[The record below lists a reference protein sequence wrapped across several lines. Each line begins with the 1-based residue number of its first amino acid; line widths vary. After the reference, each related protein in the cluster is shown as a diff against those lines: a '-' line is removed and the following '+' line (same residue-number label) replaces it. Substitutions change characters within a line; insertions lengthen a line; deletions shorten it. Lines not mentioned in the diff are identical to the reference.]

1 MNHLIRKGLG
11 VMKVKKINVCIDD
24 EWILCDIKNNSNTE
38 NLTKNNTDTLIY
50 DNLPNKLDTYSNTP
64 NIRYITNQSDI
75 PNNRL
80 INNNYNHLPLKTSLL
95 PIINENHSFISM
107 CYDLFTNII
116 EEIELLKALFL
127 FDVIEISFLSV

>member
-1 MNHLIRKGLG
+1 M
-11 VMKVKKINVCIDD
+11 
-24 EWILCDIKNNSNTE
+24 
-38 NLTKNNTDTLIY
+38 
-50 DNLPNKLDTYSNTP
+50 
-64 NIRYITNQSDI
+64 
-75 PNNRL
+75 
-80 INNNYNHLPLKTSLL
+80 NNNHNHLPLKTSLL